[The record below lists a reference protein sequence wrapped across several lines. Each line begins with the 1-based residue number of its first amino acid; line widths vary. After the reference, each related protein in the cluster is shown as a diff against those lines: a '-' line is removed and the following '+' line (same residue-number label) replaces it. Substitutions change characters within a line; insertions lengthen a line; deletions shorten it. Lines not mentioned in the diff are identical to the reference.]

1 MLDQGRQF
9 LDLDGERLR
18 RRQRLVEHRIDLG
31 LHGAELAAELGE
43 LARQVGR
50 AARDGGD
57 LVAHLGAVAG
67 AGGDRVI
74 DRKRG
79 QDAEPDQERFGAGQA
94 EAQIDHK
101 ADRAGDKHHADSDED
116 GADTHHAEPRYASR
130 RTVQPR
136 GAHAGPARMIRIR
149 AVAVSTSAA
158 APQVRSPPWLSFWCA
173 FITAGKRRTAA
184 DAAFGTGAKA
194 HVGDAAN
201 A

>member
-31 LHGAELAAELGE
+31 LHGAELTAELGE

-50 AARDGGD
+50 AARDRGD
-57 LVAHLGAVAG
+57 LVADLGAVAG

-79 QDAEPDQERFGAGQA
+79 QDAEPDQKRFGAGQS

-116 GADTHHAEPRYASR
+116 GADTHHAAMPRAERCS
-130 RTVQPR
+130 PR
-136 GAHAGPARMIRIR
+136 AH
-149 AVAVSTSAA
+149 TL
-158 APQVRSPPWLSFWCA
+158 APPE
-173 FITAGKRRTAA
+173 
-184 DAAFGTGAKA
+184 
-194 HVGDAAN
+194 
-201 A
+201 

>member
-50 AARDGGD
+50 AARDRGD
-57 LVAHLGAVAG
+57 LVADFGAVAG

-79 QDAEPDQERFGAGQA
+79 QDAEPDQKRFGAGQT

-101 ADRAGDKHHADSDED
+101 ADRAGDEHHADGDED
-116 GADTHHAEPRYASR
+116 GADTHHMPNPAMPRAERCSP
-130 RTVQPR
+130 
-136 GAHAGPARMIRIR
+136 GAHAL
-149 AVAVSTSAA
+149 
-158 APQVRSPPWLSFWCA
+158 APPQ
-173 FITAGKRRTAA
+173 
-184 DAAFGTGAKA
+184 
-194 HVGDAAN
+194 
-201 A
+201 